1 MDLPLLRKD
10 SSSRSASTTSTTT
23 SSPGTNSP
31 PSSLNNNNNDA
42 FSFVH
47 HHTNHLHRV
56 HYIPNP
62 HAHARS
68 VHTNGGNVYVGHPPS
83 LHQQQQHQHQK
94 LHQHLHQQHPQ
105 HLLYHNPQHQH
116 QHQVQQHIHHQ
127 YHNLPQQTGFSPA
140 ISEKGSPHKSSFD
153 SISSP
158 VAPEL
163 DEVWVRTSYEQQPSA
178 VLGGKPSHPSLLVD
192 GGDSDCPEHLDCSK
206 ESSYVVF
213 NKNNKG
219 GAPPPHEYSY
229 PNLEPAQKPPAQRSS
244 TKKQALGPSS
254 PSTITSTAPPS
265 SSSSSSQGLSTT
277 TSQPYPA
284 SHPHHPHHTLP
295 PHTNNPPLP
304 IKVKSKT
311 KSSSSSGSG
320 GSSHSGGLGGVGV
333 GIGILSG
340 GSGGGGGDAGVKGGH
355 QQAGARCRLVSTQVQ
370 CKHCRELFSLDDN
383 PRGSCEDAPDSVER
397 CLECVSCVTCAQCLM
412 YHCWADADGEFRHP
426 CSCEQG
432 DPGLCKRW
440 TALSFLSLLLPCL
453 WCYLPFK
460 GCHHCGIACGLCGGR
475 HKAA

>member
-1 MDLPLLRKD
+1 M
-10 SSSRSASTTSTTT
+10 
-23 SSPGTNSP
+23 
-31 PSSLNNNNNDA
+31 
-42 FSFVH
+42 
-47 HHTNHLHRV
+47 
-56 HYIPNP
+56 
-62 HAHARS
+62 
-68 VHTNGGNVYVGHPPS
+68 
-83 LHQQQQHQHQK
+83 
-94 LHQHLHQQHPQ
+94 
-105 HLLYHNPQHQH
+105 
-116 QHQVQQHIHHQ
+116 
-127 YHNLPQQTGFSPA
+127 
-140 ISEKGSPHKSSFD
+140 
-153 SISSP
+153 
-158 VAPEL
+158 
-163 DEVWVRTSYEQQPSA
+163 RTSYEQQPSV
-178 VLGGKPSHPSLLVD
+178 VLGGKPSHPGLLVD
-192 GGDSDCPEHLDCSK
+192 CGDGDSDCPEHLDCSK

-213 NKNNKG
+213 NKSNKG
-219 GAPPPHEYSY
+219 GSPPPHEYSY

-244 TKKQALGPSS
+244 TKKQALGPTS
-254 PSTITSTAPPS
+254 PTATAPPS
-265 SSSSSSQGLSTT
+265 SSSSQGHSTT

-284 SHPHHPHHTLP
+284 SQPHHPHYGQSHHTL

-320 GSSHSGGLGGVGV
+320 GSSSGGLGGVGV
-333 GIGILSG
+333 GIL
-340 GSGGGGGDAGVKGGH
+340 SGGGGGGGGGGGEGGMKGG
-355 QQAGARCRLVSTQVQ
+355 QQQSGARCRLVSTQVQ

-426 CSCEQG
+426 CSCERG

-460 GCHHCGIACGLCGGR
+460 ACHHCGTACGLCGGR